1 MNWRSLTLLF
11 ALSSGVLAQTPN
23 DGFRRIAAGE
33 SIEFPRDH
41 GAHPDT
47 KTEWWYLTGN
57 FEDAEGRPF
66 GLQFTIFR
74 SALTADPLAEH
85 ASPLRAH
92 QVYLGHLALA
102 DIRANELRFAERLR
116 RAGTALATASETDM
130 DLALD
135 DWSFTRIEG
144 DRLELRAADPTIGV
158 QLELELRPKKPLVL
172 HGENG
177 VSAKGAESGNASV
190 YSSWTRLG
198 AEGVL
203 AIDGTLHT
211 IRGECWFDHEYGSS
225 VLGAG
230 VRGWDWFGLQLDDGR
245 ELMLFY
251 LRHEDGTPQPAS
263 AGTLIDRDGTHTHL
277 SREDFT
283 ISASGAWTS
292 PKSNATY
299 PNAWHIEIPAH
310 DLDLTLAPLI
320 ADCEL
325 GSAAGAGVTY
335 WEGPVRIRGTQ
346 SGRGYAELTGYA
358 GSMTGRF

>member
-1 MNWRSLTLLF
+1 VSWRNALFIAVLTCAAF
-11 ALSSGVLAQTPN
+11 AQSPTA
-23 DGFRRIAAGE
+23 DYRRITVGE

-47 KTEWWYLTGN
+47 KTEWWYLTGH
-57 FEDAEGRPF
+57 FEDAEGREF

-74 SALTADPLAEH
+74 SALSAQSPAAD

-102 DIRANELRFAERLR
+102 DIRDGELRFAERMR
-116 RAGTALATASETDM
+116 RAGSPLATASTTDM

-135 DWSFTRIEG
+135 DWMLTRIEG
-144 DRLELRAADPTIGV
+144 DRMELRAADPTVGLQI
-158 QLELELRPKKPLVL
+158 ELELMPRKPLVL
-172 HGENG
+172 HGDDG
-177 VSAKGAESGNASV
+177 VSAKGAEPGNASV

-198 AEGVL
+198 AQGL
-203 AIDGTLHT
+203 LSIDGKPHR

-230 VRGWDWFGLQLDDGR
+230 VRGWDWFGLQLDDGG

-263 AGTLIDRDGTHTHL
+263 AGTLIDREGRAIPL
-277 SREDFT
+277 SKDDFS
-283 ISASGAWTS
+283 IAASGAWKS
-292 PKSNATY
+292 PRNGASY
-299 PNAWHIEIPAH
+299 PNAWRILVPAH
-310 DLDLTLAPLI
+310 DLDLNLTPRI
-320 ADCEL
+320 ADCEI
-325 GSAAGAGVTY
+325 GSESGTGVTY
-335 WEGPVRIRGTQ
+335 WEGPVRITGTQ
-346 SGRGYAELTGYA
+346 TGRGYAELTGYA

>member
-1 MNWRSLTLLF
+1 MNWRSLTLL
-11 ALSSGVLAQTPN
+11 LLLTSGVLAQTPN

-47 KTEWWYLTGN
+47 KTEWWYLTGH
-57 FEDAEGRPF
+57 FEDAEGREF

-74 SALTADPLAEH
+74 SALSAEPVAAD

-116 RAGTALATASETDM
+116 RAGTALATASTTDM

-135 DWSFTRIEG
+135 DWSFTRVEG
-144 DRLELRAADPTIGV
+144 DRLELRAADPTAGL
-158 QLELELRPKKPLVL
+158 QLELELMPRKPLVL

-177 VSAKGAESGNASV
+177 VSSKGAEVGNASV

-225 VLGAG
+225 VLGEG

-251 LRHEDGTPQPAS
+251 LRREDGAPQLAS
-263 AGTLIDRDGTHTHL
+263 AGTLIDREGRAIPL
-277 SREDFT
+277 SKDDFS
-283 ISASGAWTS
+283 IAASGAWKS
-292 PKSNATY
+292 PRNGASY
-299 PNAWHIEIPAH
+299 PNAWRIAVPAH
-310 DLDLTLAPLI
+310 DIELSLTPRI
-320 ADCEL
+320 ADCEI
-325 GSAAGAGVTY
+325 GSKSGTGVTY
-335 WEGPVRIRGTQ
+335 WEGPVRITGTQ
-346 SGRGYAELTGYA
+346 TGRGYAELTGYA